1 MARRMIRLPFG
12 RHGRRLAGAGVLLGI
27 LAVRTAVA
35 AEPIPEILG
44 QMEKAM
50 ADVKTVKTRFVQE
63 KKMALFNHPLITRGS
78 IWVEP
83 PAHLLWRV
91 DSPMRYALA
100 IDGQRARQ
108 WDGETGKTMSMSLD
122 GNPVFS
128 AVTEQLNAWF
138 GGRYGML
145 AQDYDIAQQS
155 VSPAA
160 FVFVPK
166 PSAPSAKM
174 LKSVTVVFREDAR
187 YIASIQ
193 IDDCSGDV
201 TTLKFEETEIN
212 VPLDPEAWEL

>member
-1 MARRMIRLPFG
+1 MARRVRGSPFG
-12 RHGRRLAGAGVLLGI
+12 RHGRLRAGAAVLLGI
-27 LAVRTAVA
+27 LAVRTAAA

-63 KKMALFNHPLITRGS
+63 KKMALFNHPLITRGR

-83 PAHLLWRV
+83 PAHLLWRI

-108 WDGETGKTMSMSLD
+108 WDEETGKTMSMSLD

-155 VSPAA
+155 ISPAA

-166 PSAPSAKM
+166 PAAPSAKM
-174 LKSVTVVFREDAR
+174 LKAVTVVFREDAR

-193 IDDCSGDV
+193 IDDCGGDV
-201 TTLKFEETEIN
+201 TTLRFEDTELN
-212 VPLDPEAWEL
+212 VPLDPQVWEL

>member
-1 MARRMIRLPFG
+1 MVRRMM
-12 RHGRRLAGAGVLLGI
+12 RRPRQLAGALFVLL
-27 LAVRTAVA
+27 ASQTVFA
-35 AEPIPEILG
+35 AEPAADVLD

-63 KKMALFNHPLITRGS
+63 KQMALFNHPLVTRGS

-83 PAHLLWRV
+83 PEHLLWRV

-100 IDGQRARQ
+100 LDGSRVRQ
-108 WDGETGKTMSMSLD
+108 WDGETGKTTAMSLD
-122 GNPVFS
+122 GNPVFA

-138 GGRYGML
+138 GGRYGLL
-145 AQDYDIAQQS
+145 AQDYDVAQRA
-155 VSPAA
+155 VAPAI

-166 PSAPSAKM
+166 PAAPSAKM

-193 IDDCSGDV
+193 IDDHSGDV
-201 TTLKFEETEIN
+201 TTLTFEDTEIN
-212 VPLDPEAWEL
+212 VPLDPKAWEL

>member
-12 RHGRRLAGAGVLLGI
+12 RHGRRRAGAGVLLGI

-145 AQDYDIAQQS
+145 GQDYDIAQQS

-160 FVFVPK
+160 FVFVP
-166 PSAPSAKM
+166 
-174 LKSVTVVFREDAR
+174 
-187 YIASIQ
+187 
-193 IDDCSGDV
+193 
-201 TTLKFEETEIN
+201 
-212 VPLDPEAWEL
+212 

>member
-1 MARRMIRLPFG
+1 MARRMIRLALRRAG
-12 RHGRRLAGAGVLLGI
+12 RLLAGAGMLLGM
-27 LAVRTAVA
+27 LAVRSAAA

-63 KKMALFNHPLITRGS
+63 KKMALFNHPLITRGR

-83 PAHLLWRV
+83 PAHLLWRI

-108 WDGETGKTMSMSLD
+108 WDEETGKTISMSLD

-145 AQDYDIAQQS
+145 ALDYDIAQQS
-155 VSPAA
+155 ISPAA

-166 PSAPSAKM
+166 PAAPSAKM
-174 LKSVTVVFREDAR
+174 LKAVTVVFREDAR

-193 IDDCSGDV
+193 IDDCGGDV
-201 TTLKFEETEIN
+201 TTLRFEDTELN
-212 VPLDPEAWEL
+212 VPLDPQVWEL

>member
-1 MARRMIRLPFG
+1 
-12 RHGRRLAGAGVLLGI
+12 
-27 LAVRTAVA
+27 
-35 AEPIPEILG
+35 
-44 QMEKAM
+44 M

-108 WDGETGKTMSMSLD
+108 WDGETGRTTSMSLD

-174 LKSVTVVFREDAR
+174 LKSVTVVFREDER

-193 IDDCSGDV
+193 IDDCGGDV

>member
-1 MARRMIRLPFG
+1 MARRMIRFPFG
-12 RHGRRLAGAGVLLGI
+12 GRGSRLAGAGALLGI
-27 LAVRTAVA
+27 LVA
-35 AEPIPEILG
+35 RAALGAEPIPEILG

-63 KKMALFNHPLITRGS
+63 KKMALFNHPLISRGS

-108 WDGETGKTMSMSLD
+108 WDEETGKTTSMALD

-155 VSPAA
+155 ISPAA

-166 PSAPSAKM
+166 PAAPSAKM
-174 LKSVTVVFREDAR
+174 LKAVTVVFREDAR

-193 IDDCSGDV
+193 IDDCGGDV
-201 TTLKFEETEIN
+201 TTLKFEDTEIN
-212 VPLDPEAWEL
+212 VPLDPQVWEL

>member
-1 MARRMIRLPFG
+1 MMRFPFG

-44 QMEKAM
+44 QMEKVM

-100 IDGQRARQ
+100 IDGQREERISRQ
-108 WDGETGKTMSMSLD
+108 PRD
-122 GNPVFS
+122 
-128 AVTEQLNAWF
+128 
-138 GGRYGML
+138 R
-145 AQDYDIAQQS
+145 AQQGQN
-155 VSPAA
+155 AG
-160 FVFVPK
+160 
-166 PSAPSAKM
+166 
-174 LKSVTVVFREDAR
+174 
-187 YIASIQ
+187 Q
-193 IDDCSGDV
+193 
-201 TTLKFEETEIN
+201 
-212 VPLDPEAWEL
+212 

>member
-1 MARRMIRLPFG
+1 MARRMIRYPFG
-12 RHGRRLAGAGVLLGI
+12 RHGCLLAGAGVLLGI

-193 IDDCSGDV
+193 IDDCGGDV